1 MAKRFTKKKKTA
13 AATTTQDKLLERQR
27 FLSARKLR
35 NRRKRKSHQ

>member
-13 AATTTQDKLLERQR
+13 AATKPEDKLLARQR
-27 FLSARKLR
+27 FLMARKLR